1 MKLSRVLKQ
10 AFVLV
15 LTALVLAACG
25 GGTPG
30 PGGGGGNNPPGD
42 SLQDLNGTYNGTF
55 IVDDQTNDIF
65 IGGLTTFT
73 VTNGNLSGTLTSGNQ
88 FDFKGDVG
96 ELSGTVAATSNF
108 ATYDFDVT
116 IDFATAP
123 DYTAAGTATFSS
135 GDEGLAGNVTLRR
148 DGTFVG
154 EFLIIGNKE

>member
-1 MKLSRVLKQ
+1 MKTSRVLKQ
-10 AFVLV
+10 AFFLV

-30 PGGGGGNNPPGD
+30 PGGGGSNPPGT
-42 SLQDLNGTYNGTF
+42 SLQDLNGTYNGSF
-55 IVDDQTNDIF
+55 IVSDETNDIF
-65 IGGLTTFT
+65 IEGLTTFT

-88 FDFKGDVG
+88 FDFQGDVG

-123 DYTAAGTATFSS
+123 DYTAAGTVIYSP
-135 GDEGLAGNVTLRR
+135 GDEGLASSNLTLRR

-154 EFLIIGNKE
+154 DFLITGNKE

>member
-25 GGTPG
+25 GGVTG
-30 PGGGGGNNPPGD
+30 PGGDGGNNPPGD

-55 IVDDQTNDIF
+55 QVSDDTNDLF
-65 IGGLTTFT
+65 IEGLTTFT
-73 VTNGNLSGTLTSGNQ
+73 VTNGSLSGTLTSGNQ
-88 FDFKGDVG
+88 FDFMGDKGTV
-96 ELSGTVAATSNF
+96 SGTVAATSNF

-123 DYTAAGTATFSS
+123 DYTAAGTATYSP
-135 GDEGLAGNVTLRR
+135 GNEGLAGNTTLRR

-154 EFLIIGNKE
+154 EFLIIGSKE